1 MKKRIISAVLLLP
14 LFLAILLA
22 APKWAA
28 AVLFSVMAAIASF
41 ELLYNTGMVKH
52 IRLVIYSCIAAFL
65 VPIWC
70 HFGMK
75 FVFAQLGI
83 TVFFVLIF
91 VEMMLSHI
99 KLRFD
104 KVAVCFVAAFL
115 LPYMLANPVR
125 IMNVY
130 SGRYMVLL
138 PFVAAFMGDTGAYF
152 IGRAFGHKKLA
163 PVISPNK
170 TVEGLIG
177 GIAFGVISMIGYGLV
192 LQFVFHLEI
201 NYVYALV
208 YGALG
213 AVCGA
218 FGDLCFSV
226 IKRQTGIKDFG
237 NLIPGHGGIL
247 DRFDACIVVGC
258 FMEIL
263 IQWIPMVVK
272 NG

>member
-1 MKKRIISAVLLLP
+1 MKKRIISAALLLP
-14 LFLAILLA
+14 VFLAILLA
-22 APKWAA
+22 APKAVAA
-28 AVLFSVMAAIASF
+28 ILFSFMAAIAAF
-41 ELLYNTGMVKH
+41 ELLYNTGLVKH
-52 IRLVIYSCIAAFL
+52 TRVVIYTCVAAFL
-65 VPIWC
+65 VPLWC

-75 FVFAQLGI
+75 FVYAQLGLVI
-83 TVFFVLIF
+83 FFALIF
-91 VEMMLSHI
+91 MEMMLSHI

-104 KVAVCFVAAFL
+104 KVAVCFVAGLL
-115 LPYMLANPVR
+115 LPYMLSNPVR
-125 IMNVY
+125 IMNVF

-152 IGRAFGHKKLA
+152 IGRSFGHKKLA

-177 GIAFGVISMIGYGLV
+177 SVAFGVISMLVYGMV
-192 LQFVFHLEI
+192 LQFAFELKI
-201 NYVYALV
+201 NYFFAVI
-208 YGALG
+208 YGVVG
-213 AVCGA
+213 AVSGA

-247 DRFDACIVVGC
+247 DRFDATIVVGC
-258 FMEIL
+258 VMEIL
-263 IQWIPMVVK
+263 IQWIPMVVN